1 MDKMEK
7 NNVKVDYCDLLDLG
21 FKRMEI
27 DDSVHMM
34 LYGYPY
40 FILTYGEEN
49 DQVSME
55 WSPVDKE
62 VTMYINS
69 QTYKRGLT
77 LEEVEK
83 LVNMIEADFGEVE
96 QEDADFGE
104 VEQEYMDDEEWL
116 LKLDKSLGEFE
127 DKIFFNRSK
136 LLEDFEDFV
145 NKVKEIKI

>member
-7 NNVKVDYCDLLDLG
+7 NNVKVDYCDLVDLG
-21 FKRMEI
+21 FKRMDI

-34 LYGYPY
+34 QYGYPY

-96 QEDADFGE
+96 QD
-104 VEQEYMDDEEWL
+104 EQDVMDDLEWL
-116 LKLDKSLGEFE
+116 PKLDKNIDDLLDKQFYKKLNFLKKIKQIANKMNEVEF
-127 DKIFFNRSK
+127 
-136 LLEDFEDFV
+136 
-145 NKVKEIKI
+145 

>member
-1 MDKMEK
+1 MKE
-7 NNVKVDYCDLLDLG
+7 NVKVDYCDLVDLG
-21 FKRMEI
+21 FKKMDI
-27 DDSVHMM
+27 DDNVHMM
-34 LYGYPY
+34 QYGYPY

-83 LVNMIEADFGEVE
+83 LVNMIEADFGEDE
-96 QEDADFGE
+96 QD
-104 VEQEYMDDEEWL
+104 EQDEQDVMDDLEWL
-116 LKLDKSLGEFE
+116 RKLDENI
-127 DKIFFNRSK
+127 DD
-136 LLEDFEDFV
+136 LLEKKFNEKLNFLKKMQTFA
-145 NKVKEIKI
+145 NKMKEAEI

>member
-1 MDKMEK
+1 MKE
-7 NNVKVDYCDLLDLG
+7 NVKVDYCDLVDLG
-21 FKRMEI
+21 FKKMDI

-34 LYGYPY
+34 QYGYPY
-40 FILTYGEEN
+40 FILTYGEET

-83 LVNMIEADFGEVE
+83 LVNMIEVDFGEVE
-96 QEDADFGE
+96 QD
-104 VEQEYMDDEEWL
+104 EQDEQDVMDDLEWL
-116 LKLDKSLGEFE
+116 RKLDENI
-127 DKIFFNRSK
+127 DD
-136 LLEDFEDFV
+136 LLEKKFNEKLNLIKKMQTFA
-145 NKVKEIKI
+145 NKMKEAKI

>member
-1 MDKMEK
+1 MEK

-83 LVNMIEADFGEVE
+83 LVNMIEADFGEIK

-104 VEQEYMDDEEWL
+104 VEQEDMDDKEWL
-116 LKLDKSLGEFE
+116 LKLDKSLDEFE
-127 DKIFFNRSK
+127 DKILINRSK
-136 LLEDFEDFV
+136 RLEDFENFV
-145 NKVKEIKI
+145 NKVREIKI

>member
-1 MDKMEK
+1 MEK
-7 NNVKVDYCDLLDLG
+7 NNAKVDYCDLVDLG
-21 FKRMEI
+21 FKKMDI

-34 LYGYPY
+34 QYGYPY

-49 DQVSME
+49 DQVAME

-83 LVNMIEADFGEVE
+83 LVNMIEADFGEIK
-96 QEDADFGE
+96 QED
-104 VEQEYMDDEEWL
+104 MDDKEWL
-116 LKLDKSLGEFE
+116 LKLNNNLDELQE
-127 DKIFFNRSK
+127 KIFINRFK
-136 LLEDFEDFV
+136 LLEDFENFV

>member
-7 NNVKVDYCDLLDLG
+7 NNVKVDYCDLVDLG
-21 FKRMEI
+21 FKKMDI

-34 LYGYPY
+34 QYGYPY

-96 QEDADFGE
+96 QED
-104 VEQEYMDDEEWL
+104 MDDKEWL
-116 LKLDKSLGEFE
+116 LKLDKSLDEFE
-127 DKIFFNRSK
+127 EKILINRSK
-136 LLEDFEDFV
+136 YLEDFKNFV

>member
-1 MDKMEK
+1 MEK

-27 DDSVHMM
+27 DDSVHMKI
-34 LYGYPY
+34 YGYPY

-83 LVNMIEADFGEVE
+83 LVNMIEADFGEIK
-96 QEDADFGE
+96 QEDVDFGE
-104 VEQEYMDDEEWL
+104 VEQEDMDDKEWL
-116 LKLDKSLGEFE
+116 LKLNKSLDEFE
-127 DKIFFNRSK
+127 DKILINRSK
-136 LLEDFEDFV
+136 RLEDFENFV
-145 NKVKEIKI
+145 NKVSEIKI

>member
-1 MDKMEK
+1 MEK
-7 NNVKVDYCDLLDLG
+7 NNVKVDYCDLVNLG
-21 FKRMEI
+21 FKKMDI

-34 LYGYPY
+34 QYGYPY

-49 DQVSME
+49 DQVAME

-83 LVNMIEADFGEVE
+83 LVNMIEADFGEIK
-96 QEDADFGE
+96 QED
-104 VEQEYMDDEEWL
+104 MDDKEWL
-116 LKLDKSLGEFE
+116 LKLNNNLDELQE
-127 DKIFFNRSK
+127 KIFINRFK
-136 LLEDFEDFV
+136 LLKDFENFV
-145 NKVKEIKI
+145 NKVKEVKI

>member
-1 MDKMEK
+1 MEK

-83 LVNMIEADFGEVE
+83 LVNMIEADFGKIK

-104 VEQEYMDDEEWL
+104 VKQEDMDDKEWL
-116 LKLDKSLGEFE
+116 LKLDKSLDEFE
-127 DKIFFNRSK
+127 DKILNNRSEY
-136 LLEDFEDFV
+136 LEDFKKFV

>member
-1 MDKMEK
+1 MEK

-83 LVNMIEADFGEVE
+83 LVNMIETDFGEVE
-96 QEDADFGE
+96 QDD
-104 VEQEYMDDEEWL
+104 MDDKEWL
-116 LKLDKSLGEFE
+116 QKLNNNLDELQE
-127 DKIFFNRSK
+127 KIFIKRLKVLKDIEN
-136 LLEDFEDFV
+136 LA
-145 NKVKEIKI
+145 NKMKEIEI

>member
-1 MDKMEK
+1 MEK
-7 NNVKVDYCDLLDLG
+7 NNVKVDYCDLVDLG
-21 FKRMEI
+21 FKKMDI

-34 LYGYPY
+34 QYGYPY

-96 QEDADFGE
+96 QED
-104 VEQEYMDDEEWL
+104 MDDKEWL
-116 LKLDKSLGEFE
+116 LKLNNNLDELQE
-127 DKIFFNRSK
+127 KIFINRLK
-136 LLEDFEDFV
+136 LLEDFENFV

>member
-1 MDKMEK
+1 MEK
-7 NNVKVDYCDLLDLG
+7 NNVKVDYCDLVDLG
-21 FKRMEI
+21 FKKMDIE
-27 DDSVHMM
+27 DSVHMM
-34 LYGYPY
+34 QYGYPY

-96 QEDADFGE
+96 QED
-104 VEQEYMDDEEWL
+104 MDDKEWL
-116 LKLDKSLGEFE
+116 LKLDKSLDEFE
-127 DKIFFNRSK
+127 EKILINRSK
-136 LLEDFEDFV
+136 YLEDFKNFV
-145 NKVKEIKI
+145 NKVKEIEI

>member
-1 MDKMEK
+1 MEK
-7 NNVKVDYCDLLDLG
+7 NNAKVDYCDLVDLG
-21 FKRMEI
+21 FKKMDI

-34 LYGYPY
+34 QYGYPY

-49 DQVSME
+49 DQVAME

-83 LVNMIEADFGEVE
+83 LVNMIEADFGEIK
-96 QEDADFGE
+96 QEDVDFGE
-104 VEQEYMDDEEWL
+104 VEQEDMDDKEWL
-116 LKLDKSLGEFE
+116 LKLDKSLDEFE
-127 DKIFFNRSK
+127 DKILINRSK
-136 LLEDFEDFV
+136 RLEDFENFV
-145 NKVKEIKI
+145 NKVREIKI

>member
-1 MDKMEK
+1 MEK

-96 QEDADFGE
+96 QED
-104 VEQEYMDDEEWL
+104 MDDKEWL
-116 LKLDKSLGEFE
+116 LKLNNNLDELQE
-127 DKIFFNRSK
+127 KIFINRFK
-136 LLEDFEDFV
+136 LLEDFENFV

>member
-77 LEEVEK
+77 LEEVKK
-83 LVNMIEADFGEVE
+83 LVNMIEADFGELE
-96 QEDADFGE
+96 QED
-104 VEQEYMDDEEWL
+104 MDDKEWL
-116 LKLDKSLGEFE
+116 LKLDNKLDEFE
-127 DKIFFNRSK
+127 EKILINRSK

-145 NKVKEIKI
+145 NKVKGIKI

>member
-1 MDKMEK
+1 MKE
-7 NNVKVDYCDLLDLG
+7 NVKVDYCDLVDLG
-21 FKRMEI
+21 FKKMDI
-27 DDSVHMM
+27 DDNVHMM
-34 LYGYPY
+34 QYGYPY

-96 QEDADFGE
+96 QD
-104 VEQEYMDDEEWL
+104 EQDEQDVMDDLEWL
-116 LKLDKSLGEFE
+116 RKLDENI
-127 DKIFFNRSK
+127 DD
-136 LLEDFEDFV
+136 LLEKKFNEKLNFLKKMQTFA
-145 NKVKEIKI
+145 NKMKEAEI

>member
-1 MDKMEK
+1 MKE
-7 NNVKVDYCDLLDLG
+7 NVKVDYCDLVDLG
-21 FKRMEI
+21 FKKMDI

-34 LYGYPY
+34 QYGYPY

-83 LVNMIEADFGEVE
+83 LVNMIEVDFGEVE
-96 QEDADFGE
+96 QD
-104 VEQEYMDDEEWL
+104 EQDEQDVMDDLEWL
-116 LKLDKSLGEFE
+116 RKVDENLDNLLDKQFYEKLNFLKKMQTFANKMKEA
-127 DKIFFNRSK
+127 KI
-136 LLEDFEDFV
+136 
-145 NKVKEIKI
+145 

>member
-7 NNVKVDYCDLLDLG
+7 NNVKVDYCDLVDLG
-21 FKRMEI
+21 FKKMDI

-34 LYGYPY
+34 QYGYPY

-96 QEDADFGE
+96 QD
-104 VEQEYMDDEEWL
+104 EQEDMDDKEWL
-116 LKLDKSLGEFE
+116 LKLNNNLDELQE
-127 DKIFFNRSK
+127 KIFINRFK
-136 LLEDFEDFV
+136 LLEDFENFV

>member
-1 MDKMEK
+1 MEK

-116 LKLDKSLGEFE
+116 LKLDKSLDEFE
-127 DKIFFNRSK
+127 EKILKNRSEF
-136 LLEDFEDFV
+136 LEDFKNFV
-145 NKVKEIKI
+145 NKVKETKI

>member
-1 MDKMEK
+1 MKE
-7 NNVKVDYCDLLDLG
+7 NVKVDYCDLVDLG
-21 FKRMEI
+21 FKKMDI

-34 LYGYPY
+34 QYGYPY

-83 LVNMIEADFGEVE
+83 LVNMIEVDFGEVE
-96 QEDADFGE
+96 QD
-104 VEQEYMDDEEWL
+104 EQDVMDDLEWL
-116 LKLDKSLGEFE
+116 RKLDENI
-127 DKIFFNRSK
+127 DD
-136 LLEDFEDFV
+136 LLEKKF
-145 NKVKEIKI
+145 NKKLNFLKKMQTFANKMKEAEI

>member
-1 MDKMEK
+1 MEK
-7 NNVKVDYCDLLDLG
+7 NNAKVDYCDLVDLG
-21 FKRMEI
+21 FKKMDI

-34 LYGYPY
+34 QYGYPY

-49 DQVSME
+49 DQVAME

-96 QEDADFGE
+96 QED
-104 VEQEYMDDEEWL
+104 MDDKEWL
-116 LKLDKSLGEFE
+116 LKLNKSLDEFE
-127 DKIFFNRSK
+127 DKILINRSK
-136 LLEDFEDFV
+136 RLEDFENFV
-145 NKVKEIKI
+145 NKVREIKI

>member
-96 QEDADFGE
+96 QED
-104 VEQEYMDDEEWL
+104 MDDKEWL

-127 DKIFFNRSK
+127 DKIFFNRLN
-136 LLEDFEDFV
+136 LLEDFENFV

>member
-7 NNVKVDYCDLLDLG
+7 NNVKVDYCDLVDLG
-21 FKRMEI
+21 FKRMDI

-34 LYGYPY
+34 QYGYPY

-77 LEEVEK
+77 LEEVKK

-96 QEDADFGE
+96 QED
-104 VEQEYMDDEEWL
+104 MDDKEWL
-116 LKLDKSLGEFE
+116 LKLDNKLDEFE
-127 DKIFFNRSK
+127 NKILSDRSEF
-136 LLEDFEDFV
+136 LDDFKKFV
-145 NKVKEIKI
+145 NELKEIKI